1 MAVPLLSLSEYAV
14 LGLLADGPL
23 SGYELHKRAE
33 RTIGYLWRPAKSKIY
48 ELLPR
53 LSERG
58 LVTSRH
64 VPQERRPDKQVH
76 RLTPLGRTA
85 LPEWLESYDLPKTVA
100 RNPLLLKLFFGA
112 HGDPTALTELI
123 AERRSRAAQQLEELR
138 QIETGV
144 DPERDLFPYLTL
156 LHGIED
162 AESTVRWCDTA
173 LAVLSR
179 RQAVAR

>member
-1 MAVPLLSLSEYAV
+1 MTPLSLSEYAV

-23 SGYELHKRAE
+23 SGYDLHKRAE
-33 RTIGYLWRPAKSKIY
+33 RTIGYFWRPAKSKIY

-76 RLTPLGRTA
+76 DLTSLGRDT
-85 LPEWLESYDLPKTVA
+85 LREWLESHDLPKTVA
-100 RNPLLLKLFFGA
+100 RNPLLLKLFFGG
-112 HGDPTALTELI
+112 HGDTTALVDLI
-123 AERRSRAAQQLEELR
+123 ADLKSRAEQQLAELR
-138 QIETGV
+138 DIESGV
-144 DPERDLFPYLTL
+144 DPDGDVFAYLTL

-162 AESTVRWCDTA
+162 AESTARWCGVA
-173 LAVLSR
+173 LKMLTRKSVGASR
-179 RQAVAR
+179 